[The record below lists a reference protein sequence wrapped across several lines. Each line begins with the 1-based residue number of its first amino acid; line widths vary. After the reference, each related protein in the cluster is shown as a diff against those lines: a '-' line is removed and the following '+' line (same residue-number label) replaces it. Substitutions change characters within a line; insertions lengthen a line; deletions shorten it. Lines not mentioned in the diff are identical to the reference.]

1 MERFSME
8 QINHWSIDHEEIKI
22 AFNNLIK
29 EFKNGKIIS
38 VEYFSYLE
46 CFQYFIKN
54 AKIWKDDNMKN
65 ILFTLLRE
73 FAITFYEER
82 CRKNYRQIIEQN
94 ELPKFLCNYSDWQN
108 EIITIKQ
115 FNYDEFLH
123 FWNICIILNNVTYK
137 EMEMFRW
144 SNINSRTIG
153 NIKINNKISIQK
165 LCKTNTRSLSNE
177 KINKIF
183 QVYEENQNKYNCN
196 QLTLNAFE
204 EEINK
209 DINDERRFISRL
221 YRLLELNALNIV
233 KHML

>member
-1 MERFSME
+1 
-8 QINHWSIDHEEIKI
+8 
-22 AFNNLIK
+22 
-29 EFKNGKIIS
+29 
-38 VEYFSYLE
+38 
-46 CFQYFIKN
+46 
-54 AKIWKDDNMKN
+54 
-65 ILFTLLRE
+65 
-73 FAITFYEER
+73 
-82 CRKNYRQIIEQN
+82 
-94 ELPKFLCNYSDWQN
+94 
-108 EIITIKQ
+108 
-115 FNYDEFLH
+115 
-123 FWNICIILNNVTYK
+123 
-137 EMEMFRW
+137 MEMFRW
-144 SNINSRTIG
+144 SYINSRTIG